1 MIFKKSPLN
10 TIQLLWVNLIIGI
23 FAAYALFTET
33 PSKELL
39 LKKPIGRKENMI
51 TPIMWRNIIG

>member
-1 MIFKKSPLN
+1 MILKESPLN

-23 FAAYALFTET
+23 FAAIALSIET
-33 PSKELL
+33 PSEELL